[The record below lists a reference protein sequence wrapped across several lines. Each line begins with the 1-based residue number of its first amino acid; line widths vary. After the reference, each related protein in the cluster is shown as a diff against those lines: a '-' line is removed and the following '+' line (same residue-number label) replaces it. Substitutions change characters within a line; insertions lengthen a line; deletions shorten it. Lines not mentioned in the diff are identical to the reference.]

1 MDSKKLQAERVAL
14 FRDAANFK
22 KTERIPYFSSAVTW
36 KVFDAGHTLD
46 EAMTNAAVMEQCVR
60 HFLDTYPVDAILDIG
75 IRNQFN
81 VTEAFGTKGYY
92 YYTED
97 VVGIHDHAHCTV
109 ETLEEYQNDPVK
121 YIWEKIL
128 PNKYGEEWDQKD
140 LSIWKKTFKEY
151 MAYTK
156 NVIHMGS
163 VTGKEYGLPSLAP
176 NNPMSGTINFG
187 IEELEAN
194 LLGIKQLSV
203 ALRRNGDEIERFVK
217 RWDEEHIDP
226 IIEKVKNGK
235 GPNYK
240 YCFDASIM
248 MLAHNILNQKQ
259 FERFYWPSLK
269 KLLDAYAEK
278 KMNVRIFAEGSIL
291 RYAEYFKDYPKGTL
305 TFHIE
310 HDDPFEFRQALP
322 NACIMGGMTTDLLG
336 LADKEECLARAKKL
350 CDELG
355 SEGGFIFSENKMLSY
370 RNDAKPENLLAVT
383 QFVKNYRP
391 GEDK

>member
-1 MDSKKLQAERVAL
+1 MDSKKLQQERVSL
-14 FRDAANFK
+14 FRDAACFK
-22 KTERIPYFSSAVTW
+22 KTGRIPYFSSAVTW

-46 EAMTNAAVMEQCVR
+46 EAMTDFALMEQCVR

-81 VTEAFGTKGYY
+81 VTEAFGSKGYY
-92 YYTED
+92 YYTPD
-97 VVGIHDHAHCTV
+97 AVGIHDHAHCTV
-109 ETLEEYQNDPVK
+109 ETLEEYQDNPEK

-128 PNKYGEEWDQKD
+128 PEKYGEDWEKKD
-140 LSIWKKTFKEY
+140 LSVWKKTFREY

-176 NNPMSGTINFG
+176 NNPMSGTISFG

-203 ALRRNGDEIERFVK
+203 ALRRNGDQLESFIR

-226 IIEKVKNGK
+226 IIEKIKAGK

-269 KLLDAYAEK
+269 RLLDAYAEK
-278 KMNVRIFAEGSIL
+278 NMNVRIFAEGSIL

-310 HDDPFEFRQALP
+310 QDDPFEFREKLP
-322 NACIMGGMTTDLLG
+322 NVCIMGGMTTDLLG
-336 LADKEECLARAKKL
+336 MADKETCLARAKKL

-370 RNDAKPENLLAVT
+370 RNDAKAENLLAVT
-383 QFVKNYRP
+383 KFVNEYRQ
-391 GEDK
+391 GDK